1 MEFQA
6 PVFLLGSHKSGTSL
20 LRSLLDGAD
29 GLFIVPVETHFIQFS
44 GFWVDYALRA
54 AQPWTFDFDKAVD
67 NYIQHIQLSNT
78 ARVTTSDSVLT
89 GRWDVDG
96 FEAHMRTTGRKRWKE
111 AGYRGLF
118 DAYIEAI
125 HVSLFGGPPQINRFV
140 EKSVEN
146 AEYAPFL
153 AQLYPEARFIHIV
166 RNPYATL
173 VALRNY
179 IGRGRYPFLGS
190 ALRAMKSGYY
200 YAYKNPLLLSD
211 RYLTIRYEDLVA
223 NPEEAM
229 EAIAR
234 FVGIEFTDTLLTPTN
249 MGEPWRGNS
258 TTGERFES
266 ISLRP
271 LIAWKEDIH
280 SLEMAFINRLF
291 LHVVRDFEYQPV
303 QSDSSVYLPCPGE
316 RPRVYLANRYL
327 WRSVA
332 RGHGIN

>member
-1 MEFQA
+1 MEFRN

-20 LRSLLDGAD
+20 LRSLLDGAE
-29 GLFIVPVETHFIQFS
+29 GLFVVPVETHFIQFS

-54 AQPWTFDFDKAVD
+54 AQPWTFDFDKAV
-67 NYIQHIQLSNT
+67 NKYVQHIQLSNT
-78 ARVTTSDSVLT
+78 AQVDTSDSVLT
-89 GRWDVDG
+89 GRWDVER
-96 FEAHMRTTGRKRWKE
+96 FEEHMRTAGRRRWEE

-125 HVSLFGGPPQINRFV
+125 HLSLLGEPPRASRFV

-146 AEYAPFL
+146 AEYATFL
-153 AQLYPEARFIHIV
+153 AQLYPDARFIHIV

-179 IGRGRYPFLGS
+179 IGRGRYPFLGP
-190 ALRAMKSGYY
+190 ALRVMKNGYY

-211 RYLTIRYEDLVA
+211 RYLTIRFEDLLA

-229 EAIAR
+229 EVIAR
-234 FVGIEFTDTLLTPTN
+234 FVGVEFTETLLTPTS
-249 MGEPWRGNS
+249 MGDPWQGNS

-280 SLEMAFINRLF
+280 PLEMAFVNRLF
-291 LHVVRDFEYQPV
+291 LHVVWDFEYQPA
-303 QSDSSVYLPCPGE
+303 QSDMPVYLPCPGE
-316 RPRVYLANRYL
+316 RPRVYLANRRL

-332 RGHGIN
+332 RGQGIN